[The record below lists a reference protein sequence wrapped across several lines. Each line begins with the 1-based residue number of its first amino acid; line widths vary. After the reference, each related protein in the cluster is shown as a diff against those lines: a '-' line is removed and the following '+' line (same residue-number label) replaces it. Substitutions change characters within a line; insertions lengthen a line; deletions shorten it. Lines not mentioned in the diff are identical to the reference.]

1 MAGGAVGDGT
11 GVAAGRSGAADG
23 VAADGCG
30 KPERISKEGSGA
42 QFGARSDEL
51 FFTKTSSPS
60 EVDQRF
66 SDDDDH
72 GHIITWGEAVIA
84 TDENR
89 EY

>member
-1 MAGGAVGDGT
+1 
-11 GVAAGRSGAADG
+11 
-23 VAADGCG
+23 AADGCG

-66 SDDDDH
+66 SLIRLNLRDRAETEVARSDF
-72 GHIITWGEAVIA
+72 AS
-84 TDENR
+84 
-89 EY
+89 EYSVSPDGQWLGFVERYHAYVTP